1 MELNKLNKWRK
12 NEDSLP
18 PLLYPNRIPTWNT
31 TRRTNTLMNKEAL
44 KDWGRILILIGA
56 YLGGFIL
63 LLAFVLWLKT
73 LIN

>member
-1 MELNKLNKWRK
+1 
-12 NEDSLP
+12 
-18 PLLYPNRIPTWNT
+18 
-31 TRRTNTLMNKEAL
+31 LMNKEAL